1 MLIILKYA
9 LQARKISNDTKI
21 PYYTYRRSVFDP
33 LFVFSSN
40 DSVDL
45 SNDRSEYYL
54 EGLDLDIRYF
64 VRIKKY
70 DIAMIWNWKFYLTKY
85 ITSYIEEAMSE
96 GSLFDSQYLSILRHY
111 SGQT

>member
-1 MLIILKYA
+1 MTLIIMKHA
-9 LQARKISNDTKI
+9 LQVIKISNDTNI

-54 EGLDLDIRYF
+54 
-64 VRIKKY
+64 
-70 DIAMIWNWKFYLTKY
+70 
-85 ITSYIEEAMSE
+85 
-96 GSLFDSQYLSILRHY
+96 
-111 SGQT
+111 